1 MPFLFTRFSPHS
13 CSSEEIL
20 IFFPDPLPSSYL
32 DSRPCHYKMPP
43 PHHSLT
49 HRHAPLISEGDSIDK
64 LLIAAACAGLC
75 SEVPSNG
82 IWRF

>member
-1 MPFLFTRFSPHS
+1 MAHGPSTVTTQHVLLYTHMCTLAHTYIHTHTHS
-13 CSSEEIL
+13 
-20 IFFPDPLPSSYL
+20 
-32 DSRPCHYKMPP
+32 
-43 PHHSLT
+43 HS
-49 HRHAPLISEGDSIDK
+49 HRHAPLISKGDSIDK